1 MSTITHERRQSREL
15 DAQVA
20 ARAKEILASLPPLT
34 AQQRAEIAAIVS
46 GVCDEQPHPPEAT

>member
-1 MSTITHERRQSREL
+1 MSTDTRERQMTSREL
-15 DAQVA
+15 DAPVA

-46 GVCDEQPHPPEAT
+46 RGV